1 MKLLGIDYGTKRIGL
16 ATGDTE
22 GSFAFPLRTVPNDA
36 GAVVAV
42 LRAAKEE
49 GADRLVIGM
58 PVRLDGTTAA
68 GETEM
73 LIDRFVAELSEA
85 TSLPIDIEDERLTSV
100 IAERRRRET
109 DTKRRDF
116 DIDAEA
122 ASILLE
128 GYLER
133 LRNADL
139 S

>member
-36 GAVVAV
+36 GAIAAVVS
-42 LRAAKEE
+42 AAKEE
-49 GADRLVIGM
+49 GADRIIVGM
-58 PVRLDGTTAA
+58 PVRLDGTSQA
-68 GETEM
+68 GETEL
-73 LIDRFVAELSEA
+73 LIDRFVASLVEA
-85 TSLPIDIEDERLTSV
+85 TSLPIDIEDERMTSV
-100 IAERRRRET
+100 MAERRRRET
-109 DTKRRDF
+109 DTKRKDF

-139 S
+139 P